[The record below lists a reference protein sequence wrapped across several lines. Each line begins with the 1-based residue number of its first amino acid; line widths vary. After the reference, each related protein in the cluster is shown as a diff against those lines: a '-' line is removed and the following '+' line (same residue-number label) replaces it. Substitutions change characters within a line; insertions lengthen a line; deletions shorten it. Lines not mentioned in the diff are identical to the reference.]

1 MIYTFLFGI
10 DAVFRISKFLLF
22 HTVGYFLTYLLSILG
37 WIFLRKNKS
46 LLKTCLGF
54 VFLPAFPLFNTLF
67 SFGAELSRF
76 HVENFLKFGGIYF
89 IVLFV
94 SLALLLL
101 VTKNKKINNGRMQ
114 FVFIAL
120 SGLMIFTHSCI
131 ELITNFEN
139 YKNWEFFYLSI
150 LLIVFYYLTVIKTRI
165 FYDEIKKSKVWNF
178 IINFITSIL
187 FWVYIILYDFICFA
201 FAAGSV

>member
-22 HTVGYFLTYLLSILG
+22 HKFGYFLTYLLTILG

-54 VFLPAFPLFNTLF
+54 VFLPALPLFNTLY
-67 SFGAELSRF
+67 SFGSELRRF
-76 HVENFLKFGGIYF
+76 HIENFFKFGGIYF
-89 IVLFV
+89 AVLLV
-94 SLALLLL
+94 SLTVILLM
-101 VTKNKKINNGRMQ
+101 TKNKKLNKGGIQ
-114 FVFIAL
+114 FVFIVL
-120 SGLMIFTHSCI
+120 SGLMISIHSCI

-150 LLIVFYYLTVIKTRI
+150 LLIVFYYLTFIKTRI